1 MLWQK
6 SWIET
11 RWRFLIGFAILLVF
25 ACGIVMQYP
34 AARRL
39 LPTLASMGTQQ
50 PDGLI
55 GRAIQ
60 NAIDTQRDY
69 RGFVW
74 YQWFDQTFSHIWILF
89 AALLGSGG
97 LVARSSG
104 VGTIFTLSLPVRRRD
119 LVGIR
124 ALTGLAE
131 LLALAIVPSLVITAL
146 SPSIG
151 EHYGVADAI
160 VHGLCLFAG
169 GALFYC
175 LALLLSTVFSDMWRP
190 ALLACGTAV
199 VIAGCEAL
207 LADGSRFGIFGALTA
222 ESYFRSGAL
231 PWPGL
236 LASMAASAALV
247 YGTVLNVNSLEV

>member
-11 RWRFLIGFAILLVF
+11 RWRFLIGFGILLVL

-34 AARRL
+34 AVRQL
-39 LPTLASMGTQQ
+39 LPSLAAMGPQTS
-50 PDGLI
+50 GRI

-74 YQWFDQTFSHIWILF
+74 YQWVDQTLSHTWILF

-97 LVARSSG
+97 LIARSTG
-104 VGTIFTLSLPVRRRD
+104 AGMLFTLSLPVRRRD
-119 LVGIR
+119 LVGMR
-124 ALTGLAE
+124 AAMGLAE
-131 LLALAIVPSLVITAL
+131 LFALALVPSLLLAVL
-146 SPSIG
+146 SPAIG
-151 EHYGVADAI
+151 EQYSVVDAL
-160 VHGLCLFAG
+160 VHAVCVFVG

-175 LALLLSTVFSDMWRP
+175 LALLLSTVFSDIWRP
-190 ALLACGTAV
+190 ALIACAAAV
-199 VIAGCEAL
+199 VIAGCEAIV
-207 LADGSRFGIFGALTA
+207 ADGSRFGIFGALTA
-222 ESYFRSGAL
+222 ESYFRTGTL

-236 LASMAASAALV
+236 LASAAASAALL
-247 YGTVLNVNSLEV
+247 YGTVLNVNQLEV